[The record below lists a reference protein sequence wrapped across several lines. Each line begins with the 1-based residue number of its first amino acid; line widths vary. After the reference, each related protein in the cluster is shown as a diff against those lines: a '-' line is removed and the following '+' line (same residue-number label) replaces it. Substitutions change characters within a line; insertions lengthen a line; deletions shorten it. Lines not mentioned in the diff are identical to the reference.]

1 MISYPIDS
9 EVSMFNIKQRLSILI
24 AGGLMLAMFAGPGAA
39 HHSAAPFDF
48 TKSVTIAGTVK
59 SFRVANPHTRAV
71 IAVTDAKGTRDV
83 EYEGHSA
90 SNFYR
95 AGYTRDALKSG
106 DAVTINIA
114 PRRDGGD
121 GGFIMSFTTAKGLLV
136 GFGGLAPS
144 TGKPEAKAGDAKA
157 EKATP

>member
-1 MISYPIDS
+1 
-9 EVSMFNIKQRLSILI
+9 MFRILQNTPVLVA
-24 AGGLMLAMFAGPGAA
+24 AGLLLGLHAGASVA

-48 TKSVTIAGTVK
+48 TKSVTIQGTVK
-59 SFRVANPHTRAV
+59 SFRVTNPHTRAV
-71 IAVTDAKGTRDV
+71 ISVTDAKGTRDI

-95 AGYTRDALKSG
+95 AGYTNNALKFG
-106 DAVTINIA
+106 DKVSIAIA

-121 GGFIMSFTTAKGLLV
+121 GGFIMSFTLGSGVVV

-144 TGKPEAKAGDAKA
+144 TGKPDVTAKGAK
-157 EKATP
+157 PGP

>member
-1 MISYPIDS
+1 MSPFIGKFFAPFASAL
-9 EVSMFNIKQRLSILI
+9 VI
-24 AGGLMLAMFAGPGAA
+24 AGFADIGNA

-48 TKSVTIAGTVK
+48 TKSVTIEGTIK
-59 SFRVANPHTRAV
+59 SFRVTNPHTRA
-71 IAVTDAKGTRDV
+71 IITVTDAKGTRDI

-95 AGYTRDALKSG
+95 AGFTKDAAKYG
-106 DAVTINIA
+106 EKITIAIA

-121 GGFIMSFTTAKGLLV
+121 GGFIMSFTTANGVHV

-144 TGKPEAKAGDAKA
+144 TGKPDDKSAGGNAASK
-157 EKATP
+157 